1 MAKLR
6 VQGNHIYAGSRT
18 IGHVQG
24 NYIYSGNNL
33 PIVHIK
39 GNYIYGG
46 NNLPIVHVQGN
57 YIYGGNA
64 IPVGTMDN
72 AQSLIDGGKR
82 HPKNILAAIYL
93 LFRK

>member
-1 MAKLR
+1 MAKLS
-6 VQGNHIYAGSRT
+6 VQGNHIYVGSRT

-33 PIVHIK
+33 PIVH
-39 GNYIYGG
+39 
-46 NNLPIVHVQGN
+46 VQGN
-57 YIYGGNA
+57 YIYGGND

-72 AQSLIDGGKR
+72 AQSLIDGGKK
-82 HPKNILAAIYL
+82 HSKNILAAIYL

>member
-1 MAKLR
+1 MAKLS

-33 PIVHIK
+33 PIVH
-39 GNYIYGG
+39 
-46 NNLPIVHVQGN
+46 VQGN
-57 YIYGGNA
+57 YIYGGND

-82 HPKNILAAIYL
+82 HSKNILAAIYL